1 MIMLPGCTRAFAL
14 FVIIGGWVAPVWTAQ
29 AQVPRDRSEV
39 ERQVEEVATRL
50 IGVMDTSA
58 QAAANPKAPSV
69 RMTTCKVTVK
79 NRTDSLDRTI
89 FLYQEQALTSDLT
102 QPYRQRFLQISPRP
116 YSQSVQSLSF
126 KPMQTETWIGFCNR
140 PESDRTLDAK
150 DLGQPVCSVFL
161 RQVGEVFI
169 GSTPADGCPANFRGA
184 VRITN
189 RVVLS
194 TTSMETWD
202 RGFDAQGKQ
211 VWGAQ
216 SSSYQYRRITPIEK
230 E

>member
-1 MIMLPGCTRAFAL
+1 MIMLPGYTRTVAL
-14 FVIIGGWVAPVWTAQ
+14 FVITGWWVASAGTIQ
-29 AQVPRDRSEV
+29 AQLASNGAEV
-39 ERQVEEVATRL
+39 ERQAEEVATRL
-50 IGVMDTSA
+50 IGVMDTSV

-79 NRTDSLDRTI
+79 NGATPHDGTI
-89 FLYQEQALTSDLT
+89 FLYQEQALTSNLT

-126 KPMQTETWIGFCNR
+126 KPIQTETWTGFCNR
-140 PESDRTLDAK
+140 PENDRILAAT

-161 RQVGEVFI
+161 RQVREVFV
-169 GSTPADGCPANFRGA
+169 GSTPVDGCPANFRGA

-194 TTSMETWD
+194 TTGMETWD

-216 SSSYQYRRITPIEK
+216 SSSYQYRRIMP
-230 E
+230 